1 MPLSLRAVPSTSRWR
16 KAFFYFF
23 HIEAKMTGMKQIKLP
38 CTRGFRWRAVITS
51 NDSIRRPGIPRQKSG
66 LKYPQS
72 LQSFL
77 SMNHIN
83 IKKKISVNSSVRFN
97 SFWNET
103 GHLTR
108 EKLAQSR
115 HAIRLAGVYS
125 VDFDGRRE
133 MLSLSLK
140 TGMAHK
146 SVKSLTMR
154 TNTQKGGIVN
164 RVSCAKFLEKLQLQE
179 FFQSL
184 CMLFCN

>member
-1 MPLSLRAVPSTSRWR
+1 MPLSPRVVPSTSRWR

-51 NDSIRRPGIPRQKSG
+51 NDSIRPPGIPRQKSG

-83 IKKKISVNSSVRFN
+83 IKKKKNSVNSSVRFN

-125 VDFDGRRE
+125 VNFDGRRE

-140 TGMAHK
+140 TVVAHK

-154 TNTQKGGIVN
+154 TNTQKGGIVH
-164 RVSCAKFLEKLQLQE
+164 RVSCAKFLEKLQE
-179 FFQSL
+179 FFQSV

>member
-1 MPLSLRAVPSTSRWR
+1 
-16 KAFFYFF
+16 
-23 HIEAKMTGMKQIKLP
+23 MTGMKQIKLP
-38 CTRGFRWRAVITS
+38 WTRGFRWRAVITS

-125 VDFDGRRE
+125 VDFDLNFDLVHTVCISWPDISTKIIEKAPSDQLCLLLTFPPLPSVLICNPHWFASTQCYQSQPTLATKYRRGSY
-133 MLSLSLK
+133 L
-140 TGMAHK
+140 
-146 SVKSLTMR
+146 
-154 TNTQKGGIVN
+154 
-164 RVSCAKFLEKLQLQE
+164 
-179 FFQSL
+179 
-184 CMLFCN
+184 